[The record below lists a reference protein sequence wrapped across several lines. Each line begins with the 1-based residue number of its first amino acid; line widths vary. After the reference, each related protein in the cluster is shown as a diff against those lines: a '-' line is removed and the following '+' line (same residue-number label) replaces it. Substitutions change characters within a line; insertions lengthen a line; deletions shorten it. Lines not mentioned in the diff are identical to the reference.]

1 MAAALTLRPCARAME
16 EPPDPGIPPRLGP
29 ERAGRA
35 GEGNAAAA
43 AAVELPWGLRPVLCG
58 KALRER
64 RRGSGCFPC
73 PPVSCRGAGELCP
86 SLAPQ
91 LGGPASRG
99 RREEGPG
106 AEPLPPTGSQQ
117 PVGEDTAPLPS
128 AEPGGSGLRFGLLA
142 PELHARLLDQEDYR
156 NRMQAVEDL
165 KRVVEDASQ
174 AAVTSVPAPSIL
186 GFISLLCT
194 LLGDFN
200 FKVVLG
206 ALEVIY
212 LLALR
217 LDNQVKAFLTPLFSA
232 ATKVLGNSKLAVRQG
247 YSRLLRWLMKAVG
260 PQQVLNLLLRQEYRQ
275 HKNSKVR
282 EEVVNMCIVA
292 LLTHPS
298 EELDLAKLA
307 FELAP
312 ALVDNKHR
320 VRHAAMEA
328 FAVLASAMGPGKIT
342 LLFKAVDA
350 MELKDNGDGLMHAVQ
365 ARLARKILPKLADQG
380 FVEYA
385 VPLPSSCHNRA
396 SCLPPGA
403 DTEWLLMCDRTQ
415 SAHSYCGYEVRV
427 DALQYSSS
435 HSAGAN
441 QVACSR
447 KVSSA
452 YKRKNKLPW
461 ESEHAEDKEV
471 ASGVKIPVTKGV
483 EQFPTSSDL
492 LHFPELRPSQGVP
505 VSDELHFSRK
515 RTSGNFIQNS
525 IDFNSEHSSVCAGPV
540 GSHQLQISGK
550 CGTLGYT
557 QTRGKSGSVESDLQ
571 FLGLSNC
578 QQDKGGTSLNFSS
591 KTQRS
596 FCNQAENTM
605 PFQGPN
611 ASQGTFTLPTCPLS
625 SPRNSPKHMSS
636 PVGSSR
642 KPQGENLQE
651 KHAPLQ
657 LKPTL
662 VRQPAPCRGLNGTKP
677 IPPIPRLLPDKI
689 ELNVTKWRNEDCKD
703 MRLNKADGKLAAA
716 DLSELNVD
724 GEEVDR
730 EEMKN
735 SLRSVRNSA
744 AKKRAEL
751 SSNISGLESP
761 DSALKLD
768 LSVGSPSHTSC
779 PSVDAYSESGVYSQ
793 ESLTSPMST
802 VPHRRRIMSDNF
814 LLLGRKSQTA
824 RTFSARNRDPNVA
837 EHNTSTAR
845 PVFGDNVSTVG
856 QHLNCGNMCGDY
868 EDKKQEL
875 SRTTFQSQN
884 MEHQRNYKHSKGLEE
899 AASSFPQTNNL
910 DFISQSVPSQD
921 GVVIV
926 GKGVSEN
933 PPAQVYGQSLAC
945 IANGDDQAL
954 NETSEQSS
962 GTCGRS
968 MQQNRASHFYIENEE
983 ENRVTLSKSTHDK
996 MKRNRRKEKE
1006 CNHKEYQDVTD
1017 LGGKDQKPWENLE
1030 PNGPEII
1037 MTAEKNV
1044 ALNPSL
1050 KITSSFKNTKRP
1062 ALLQSDEVSL
1072 RAQGYYKD
1080 KSQVTG
1086 LMDTSELWPF
1096 SKPETALTEA
1106 LTLLAGDDWEKKM
1119 EGLNFIRCLS
1129 AYHATILTAK
1139 LHETSM
1145 AVAQEV
1151 KNLRSGV
1158 SRAAVV
1164 CLGDLFTYLKKSMDQ
1179 ELDYTVKIL
1188 LHKAGESNTFIREEV
1203 DKALKAMVNNVTP
1216 ARALCSL
1223 IDGGQSHLNSAV
1235 RRCTAQHLSD
1245 IVECMGLDRILSGS
1259 KVVADRLFPAIVR
1272 FTQDSSQQTRYYG
1285 RKMLFSMMT
1294 HPDFDKTIEK
1304 YVLTKDLPYIRES
1317 VINLREK
1324 GLGGLPSDTPS
1335 AKRRH
1340 SHTSTVGRLRDTIN
1354 ITDRDTT
1361 EASEVVRKT
1370 APRNLLEN
1378 EEYVKDIIG
1387 LLNAKDFR
1395 DRIRGIKQ
1403 LLFDAENN
1411 QGFVVANIVK
1421 IFDAFKCRLND
1432 LNSKVNQIALET
1444 MHQIIPLLKDNL
1456 SPVINMLIPA
1466 MVDNNLNSRNPGIY
1480 AAAKKVIQA
1489 LCQHVDNYL
1498 LLQPFCTKAQF
1509 LNGKAKQDITEKL
1522 ADIVTEL
1529 YPRKPKSV
1537 EQKVLVVLW
1546 HLLGNMTNSGSLPGT
1561 GGNIRTAT
1569 AKLSK
1574 ALFAR
1579 MGPSLLTRAAAQSPH
1594 IKKTLKELLETQS

>member
-1 MAAALTLRPCARAME
+1 MVAAVMLPPCTRDME
-16 EPPDPGIPPRLGP
+16 VPPDPGIPPRLGR
-29 ERAGRA
+29 ERTVRA
-35 GEGNAAAA
+35 GEGSAAAAAA
-43 AAVELPWGLRPVLCG
+43 AAVELPWGLRPVLCR

-64 RRGSGCFPC
+64 RRGSDCFPTD
-73 PPVSCRGAGELCP
+73 CRDAGELYR

-91 LGGPASRG
+91 LDGPVSRG
-99 RREEGPG
+99 RREEEPG

-117 PVGEDTAPLPS
+117 PVDEGTAPLPS
-128 AEPGGSGLRFGLLA
+128 SQPGGTGLKFGLLA

-156 NRMQAVEDL
+156 NRTQAVEEL

-174 AAVTSVPAPSIL
+174 VVVTSVPAPSIL
-186 GFISLLCT
+186 GFIGLLCT
-194 LLGDFN
+194 LLSDFN

-206 ALEVIY
+206 ALEVIC

-217 LDNQVKAFLTPLFSA
+217 LDNRVKDFLTPLFSA
-232 ATKVLGNSKLAVRQG
+232 VTKVLGDSKLAVRQG
-247 YSRLLRWLMKAVG
+247 YRRLLRWLMKAVG
-260 PQQVLNLLLRQEYRQ
+260 PQQVLDLLLQQEYRQ

-282 EEVVNMCIVA
+282 EEVINMCIVA
-292 LLTHPS
+292 LLTYPS
-298 EELDLAKLA
+298 EELDLGKLA

-328 FAVLASAMGPGKIT
+328 FAVLASAMGPGKTT

-350 MELKDNGDGLMHAVQ
+350 VELKDNGDGLMHAVQ
-365 ARLARKILPKLADQG
+365 ARLARKILPKLTDQG

-385 VPLPSSCHNRA
+385 VPLPSSCHNRE

-403 DTEWLLMCDRTQ
+403 DTDWLLMCDRTR

-427 DALQYSSS
+427 DALQNSSS

-441 QVACSR
+441 QVARSR
-447 KVSSA
+447 KVLST
-452 YKRKNKLPW
+452 YKIKNKLPW
-461 ESEHAEDKEV
+461 ENKHAEDKEV
-471 ASGVKIPVTKGV
+471 GSGVKMPVAKGV

-525 IDFNSEHSSVCAGPV
+525 IDFKSEHSSVCAGPV
-540 GSHQLQISGK
+540 GSHQPQISGK
-550 CGTLGYT
+550 CGKLGYT

-578 QQDKGGTSLNFSS
+578 QQDKGCTSLNFSS

-596 FCNQAENTM
+596 FCNQAENTV

-625 SPRNSPKHMSS
+625 SPRNSPKHISS
-636 PVGSSR
+636 PADSPRKSQGLLKPSSQ
-642 KPQGENLQE
+642 KQLLSQKSGDNTGENLQE
-651 KHAPLQ
+651 KRAPLQ

-662 VRQPAPCRGLNGTKP
+662 VRQPAPCKPLNGTKP
-677 IPPIPRLLPDKI
+677 IPPIPCLLPDKV
-689 ELNVTKWRNEDCKD
+689 ELNLTKWRKEECKD

-716 DLSELNVD
+716 DLSELTVD
-724 GEEVDR
+724 GEEVDQ

-735 SLRSVRNSA
+735 SLRLLRNSA

-751 SSNISGLESP
+751 SSNISCLESP

-768 LSVGSPSHTSC
+768 LSVGSPSHASC
-779 PSVDAYSESGVYSQ
+779 PSVDAHSESGVCSQ

-802 VPHRRRIMSDNF
+802 VPHRRRMKTYLTFF
-814 LLLGRKSQTA
+814 LVFDLFPLSWPA
-824 RTFSARNRDPNVA
+824 
-837 EHNTSTAR
+837 
-845 PVFGDNVSTVG
+845 FGDNVGTVS
-856 QHLNCGNMCGDY
+856 QLLNCGNRCGDH

-875 SRTTFQSQN
+875 SCTTFQRQN
-884 MEHQRNYKHSKGLEE
+884 IEHQRNYKHSKDE
-899 AASSFPQTNNL
+899 
-910 DFISQSVPSQD
+910 ISV
-921 GVVIV
+921 
-926 GKGVSEN
+926 
-933 PPAQVYGQSLAC
+933 
-945 IANGDDQAL
+945 
-954 NETSEQSS
+954 
-962 GTCGRS
+962 
-968 MQQNRASHFYIENEE
+968 
-983 ENRVTLSKSTHDK
+983 
-996 MKRNRRKEKE
+996 
-1006 CNHKEYQDVTD
+1006 
-1017 LGGKDQKPWENLE
+1017 
-1030 PNGPEII
+1030 
-1037 MTAEKNV
+1037 
-1044 ALNPSL
+1044 
-1050 KITSSFKNTKRP
+1050 
-1062 ALLQSDEVSL
+1062 
-1072 RAQGYYKD
+1072 RAQEYCKERRP
-1080 KSQVTG
+1080 SVTG
-1086 LMDTSELWPF
+1086 LMNTSELLPF

-1106 LTLLAGDDWEKKM
+1106 LTLLAADDWEKKM
-1119 EGLNFIRCLS
+1119 EGLNFVRCLS
-1129 AYHATILTAK
+1129 AYHATILTAE
-1139 LHETSM
+1139 LHETSI

-1158 SRAAVV
+1158 SRAAVI

-1235 RRCTAQHLSD
+1235 RSCTARHLSD
-1245 IVECMGLDRILSGS
+1245 TVEHMGLDRILSKI
-1259 KVVADRLFPAIVR
+1259 KVVADRLFPAIVK

-1285 RKMLFSMMT
+1285 QKMLFSMMT

-1304 YVLTKDLPYIRES
+1304 YVLTKDLPYIRKC
-1317 VINLREK
+1317 VTQLREK
-1324 GLGGLPSDTPS
+1324 GLGGLPLDTPS
-1335 AKRRH
+1335 AKGGH
-1340 SHTSTVGRLRDTIN
+1340 SHTRSVGHLRDTIN
-1354 ITDRDTT
+1354 ITDSNFFLSNRETT
-1361 EASEVVRKT
+1361 EAYEVKRKT

-1378 EEYVKDIIG
+1378 EEYVKDITG
-1387 LLNAKDFR
+1387 LLTAKDFR

-1403 LLFDAENN
+1403 LLLDAEHN

-1421 IFDAFKCRLND
+1421 IFDAFNCRLND
-1432 LNSKVNQIALET
+1432 LNGKVNRIALET

-1466 MVDNNLNSRNPGIY
+1466 VVDNNLNSRNPGIY
-1480 AAAKKVIQA
+1480 AAAKNVIQA
-1489 LCQHVDNYL
+1489 LCQHLDNYL

-1522 ADIVTEL
+1522 ADIVREL

-1561 GGNIRTAT
+1561 GGNIRAAT

-1574 ALFAR
+1574 ALFAQ
-1579 MGPSLLTRAAAQSPH
+1579 MGPRLLTCAAAQSPH
-1594 IKKTLKELLETQS
+1594 IKKTLEELLEAES

>member
-1 MAAALTLRPCARAME
+1 MVAAVMLPPCTRDME
-16 EPPDPGIPPRLGP
+16 VPPDPGIPPRLGR
-29 ERAGRA
+29 ERTVRA
-35 GEGNAAAA
+35 GEGSAAAAAA
-43 AAVELPWGLRPVLCG
+43 AAVELPWGLRPVLCR

-64 RRGSGCFPC
+64 RRGSDCFPTD
-73 PPVSCRGAGELCP
+73 CRDAGELYR

-91 LGGPASRG
+91 LDGPVSRG
-99 RREEGPG
+99 RREEEPG

-117 PVGEDTAPLPS
+117 PVDEGTAPLPS
-128 AEPGGSGLRFGLLA
+128 SQPGGTGLKFGLLA

-156 NRMQAVEDL
+156 NRTQAVEEL

-174 AAVTSVPAPSIL
+174 VVVTSVPAPSIL
-186 GFISLLCT
+186 GFIGLLCT
-194 LLGDFN
+194 LLSDFN

-206 ALEVIY
+206 ALEVIC

-217 LDNQVKAFLTPLFSA
+217 LDNRVKDFLTPLFSA
-232 ATKVLGNSKLAVRQG
+232 VTKVLGDSKLAVRQG
-247 YSRLLRWLMKAVG
+247 YRRLLRWLMKAVG
-260 PQQVLNLLLRQEYRQ
+260 PQQVLDLLLQQEYRQ

-282 EEVVNMCIVA
+282 EEVINMCIVA
-292 LLTHPS
+292 LLTYPS
-298 EELDLAKLA
+298 EELDLGKLA

-328 FAVLASAMGPGKIT
+328 FAVLASAMGPGKTT

-350 MELKDNGDGLMHAVQ
+350 VELKDNGDGLMHAVQ
-365 ARLARKILPKLADQG
+365 ARLARKILPKLTDQG

-385 VPLPSSCHNRA
+385 VPLPSSCHNRE

-403 DTEWLLMCDRTQ
+403 DTDWLLMCDRTR

-427 DALQYSSS
+427 DALQNSSS

-441 QVACSR
+441 QVARSR
-447 KVSSA
+447 KVLST
-452 YKRKNKLPW
+452 YKIKNKLPW
-461 ESEHAEDKEV
+461 ENKHAEDKEV
-471 ASGVKIPVTKGV
+471 GSGVKMPVAKGV

-525 IDFNSEHSSVCAGPV
+525 IDFKSEHSSVCAGPV
-540 GSHQLQISGK
+540 GSHQPQISGK
-550 CGTLGYT
+550 CGKLGYT

-578 QQDKGGTSLNFSS
+578 QQDKGCTSLNFSS

-596 FCNQAENTM
+596 FCNQAENTV

-625 SPRNSPKHMSS
+625 SPRNSPKHISS
-636 PVGSSR
+636 PADSPRKSQGLLKPSSQ
-642 KPQGENLQE
+642 KQLLSQKSGDNTGENLQE
-651 KHAPLQ
+651 KRAPLQ

-662 VRQPAPCRGLNGTKP
+662 VRQPAPCKPLNGTKP
-677 IPPIPRLLPDKI
+677 IPPIPCLLPDKV
-689 ELNVTKWRNEDCKD
+689 ELNLTKWRKEECKD

-716 DLSELNVD
+716 DLSELTVD
-724 GEEVDR
+724 GEEVDQ

-735 SLRSVRNSA
+735 SLRLLRNSA

-751 SSNISGLESP
+751 SSNISCLESP

-768 LSVGSPSHTSC
+768 LSVGSPSHASC
-779 PSVDAYSESGVYSQ
+779 PSVDAHSESGVCSQ

-802 VPHRRRIMSDNF
+802 VPHRRRI
-814 LLLGRKSQTA
+814 
-824 RTFSARNRDPNVA
+824 
-837 EHNTSTAR
+837 
-845 PVFGDNVSTVG
+845 
-856 QHLNCGNMCGDY
+856 
-868 EDKKQEL
+868 
-875 SRTTFQSQN
+875 
-884 MEHQRNYKHSKGLEE
+884 
-899 AASSFPQTNNL
+899 FPQIHNL
-910 DFISQSVPSQD
+910 DFISQSVPSED
-921 GVVIV
+921 AVAIV
-926 GKGVSEN
+926 GK
-933 PPAQVYGQSLAC
+933 
-945 IANGDDQAL
+945 D
-954 NETSEQSS
+954 
-962 GTCGRS
+962 
-968 MQQNRASHFYIENEE
+968 
-983 ENRVTLSKSTHDK
+983 
-996 MKRNRRKEKE
+996 
-1006 CNHKEYQDVTD
+1006 
-1017 LGGKDQKPWENLE
+1017 
-1030 PNGPEII
+1030 EIS
-1037 MTAEKNV
+1037 V
-1044 ALNPSL
+1044 
-1050 KITSSFKNTKRP
+1050 
-1062 ALLQSDEVSL
+1062 
-1072 RAQGYYKD
+1072 RAQEYCKERRP
-1080 KSQVTG
+1080 SVTG
-1086 LMDTSELWPF
+1086 LMNTSELLPF

-1106 LTLLAGDDWEKKM
+1106 LTLLAADDWEKKM
-1119 EGLNFIRCLS
+1119 EGLNFVRCLS
-1129 AYHATILTAK
+1129 AYHATILTAE
-1139 LHETSM
+1139 LHETSI

-1158 SRAAVV
+1158 SRAAVI

-1235 RRCTAQHLSD
+1235 RSCTARHLSD
-1245 IVECMGLDRILSGS
+1245 TVEHMGLDRILSKI
-1259 KVVADRLFPAIVR
+1259 KVVADRLFPAIVK

-1285 RKMLFSMMT
+1285 QKMLFSMMT

-1304 YVLTKDLPYIRES
+1304 YVLTKDLPYIRKC
-1317 VINLREK
+1317 VTQLREK
-1324 GLGGLPSDTPS
+1324 GLGGLPLDTPS
-1335 AKRRH
+1335 AKGGH
-1340 SHTSTVGRLRDTIN
+1340 SHTRSVGHLRDTIN
-1354 ITDRDTT
+1354 ITDSNFFLSNRETT
-1361 EASEVVRKT
+1361 EAYEVKRKT

-1378 EEYVKDIIG
+1378 EEYVKDITG
-1387 LLNAKDFR
+1387 LLTAKDFR

-1403 LLFDAENN
+1403 LLLDAEHN

-1421 IFDAFKCRLND
+1421 IFDAFNCRLND
-1432 LNSKVNQIALET
+1432 LNGKVNRIALET

-1466 MVDNNLNSRNPGIY
+1466 VVDNNLNSRNPGIY
-1480 AAAKKVIQA
+1480 AAAKNVIQA
-1489 LCQHVDNYL
+1489 LCQHLDNYL

-1522 ADIVTEL
+1522 ADIVREL

-1561 GGNIRTAT
+1561 GGNIRAAT

-1574 ALFAR
+1574 ALFAQ
-1579 MGPSLLTRAAAQSPH
+1579 MGPRLLTCAAAQSPH
-1594 IKKTLKELLETQS
+1594 IKKTLEELLEAES

>member
-1 MAAALTLRPCARAME
+1 MVAAVMLPPCTRDME
-16 EPPDPGIPPRLGP
+16 VPPDPGIPPRLGR
-29 ERAGRA
+29 ERTVRA
-35 GEGNAAAA
+35 GEGSAAAAAA
-43 AAVELPWGLRPVLCG
+43 AAVELPWGLRPVLCR

-64 RRGSGCFPC
+64 RRGSDCFPTD
-73 PPVSCRGAGELCP
+73 CRDAGELYR

-91 LGGPASRG
+91 LDGPVSRG
-99 RREEGPG
+99 RREEEPG

-117 PVGEDTAPLPS
+117 PVDEGTAPLPS
-128 AEPGGSGLRFGLLA
+128 SQPGGTGLKFGLLA

-156 NRMQAVEDL
+156 NRTQAVEEL

-174 AAVTSVPAPSIL
+174 VVVTSVPAPSIL
-186 GFISLLCT
+186 GFIGLLCT
-194 LLGDFN
+194 LLSDFN

-206 ALEVIY
+206 ALEVIC

-217 LDNQVKAFLTPLFSA
+217 LDNRVKDFLTPLFSA
-232 ATKVLGNSKLAVRQG
+232 VTKVLGDSKLAVRQG
-247 YSRLLRWLMKAVG
+247 YRRLLRWLMKAVG
-260 PQQVLNLLLRQEYRQ
+260 PQQVLDLLLQQEYRQ

-282 EEVVNMCIVA
+282 EEVINMCIVA
-292 LLTHPS
+292 LLTYPS
-298 EELDLAKLA
+298 EELDLGKLA

-328 FAVLASAMGPGKIT
+328 FAVLASAMGPGKTT

-350 MELKDNGDGLMHAVQ
+350 VELKDNGDGLMHAVQ
-365 ARLARKILPKLADQG
+365 ARLARKILPKLTDQG

-385 VPLPSSCHNRA
+385 VPLPSSCHNRE

-403 DTEWLLMCDRTQ
+403 DTDWLLMCDRTR
-415 SAHSYCGYEVRV
+415 SAHSYCGYEVKV
-427 DALQYSSS
+427 DALQNSSS

-441 QVACSR
+441 QVAHSR
-447 KVSSA
+447 KVLST
-452 YKRKNKLPW
+452 YKIENKLPW
-461 ESEHAEDKEV
+461 ENKHAEDKEV
-471 ASGVKIPVTKGV
+471 GSGVKMPVAKGV

-540 GSHQLQISGK
+540 GSHQPQISGK
-550 CGTLGYT
+550 CGKLGYT

-578 QQDKGGTSLNFSS
+578 QQDKGCTSLNFSS

-596 FCNQAENTM
+596 FCNQAENTV

-625 SPRNSPKHMSS
+625 SPRNSPKHVSS
-636 PVGSSR
+636 PAYSPR
-642 KPQGENLQE
+642 KSQGENLQE
-651 KHAPLQ
+651 KRAPLQ
-657 LKPTL
+657 LKPIL
-662 VRQPAPCRGLNGTKP
+662 VRQPAPCRPLNGTKP
-677 IPPIPRLLPDKI
+677 IPPIPRLLPDKV
-689 ELNVTKWRNEDCKD
+689 ELNLTKWRKEECKD

-716 DLSELNVD
+716 DLSDLTVD
-724 GEEVDR
+724 GEEVD
-730 EEMKN
+730 
-735 SLRSVRNSA
+735 
-744 AKKRAEL
+744 
-751 SSNISGLESP
+751 
-761 DSALKLD
+761 
-768 LSVGSPSHTSC
+768 
-779 PSVDAYSESGVYSQ
+779 Q
-793 ESLTSPMST
+793 
-802 VPHRRRIMSDNF
+802 
-814 LLLGRKSQTA
+814 
-824 RTFSARNRDPNVA
+824 
-837 EHNTSTAR
+837 
-845 PVFGDNVSTVG
+845 
-856 QHLNCGNMCGDY
+856 
-868 EDKKQEL
+868 
-875 SRTTFQSQN
+875 
-884 MEHQRNYKHSKGLEE
+884 
-899 AASSFPQTNNL
+899 
-910 DFISQSVPSQD
+910 
-921 GVVIV
+921 
-926 GKGVSEN
+926 
-933 PPAQVYGQSLAC
+933 
-945 IANGDDQAL
+945 
-954 NETSEQSS
+954 
-962 GTCGRS
+962 
-968 MQQNRASHFYIENEE
+968 E
-983 ENRVTLSKSTHDK
+983 ENRVALSKCAQDK
-996 MKRNRRKEKE
+996 MKRNGRKEKE
-1006 CNHKEYQDVTD
+1006 YNHKEYLVVKD
-1017 LGGKDQKPWENLE
+1017 LGGKDQKPGENLE
-1030 PNGPEII
+1030 PNEPEIK
-1037 MTAEKNV
+1037 TAENEISV
-1044 ALNPSL
+1044 
-1050 KITSSFKNTKRP
+1050 
-1062 ALLQSDEVSL
+1062 
-1072 RAQGYYKD
+1072 RAQEYCKERRP
-1080 KSQVTG
+1080 SVTG
-1086 LMDTSELWPF
+1086 LMNTSELLPF

-1106 LTLLAGDDWEKKM
+1106 LTLLAADDWEKKM
-1119 EGLNFIRCLS
+1119 EGLNFVRCLS

-1139 LHETSM
+1139 LHETSI

-1158 SRAAVV
+1158 SRAAVI

-1216 ARALCSL
+1216 ARALCAL

-1235 RRCTAQHLSD
+1235 RSCTARHLSD
-1245 IVECMGLDRILSGS
+1245 TVEHMGLDRILSKI

-1285 RKMLFSMMT
+1285 QKMLFSMMT

-1304 YVLTKDLPYIRES
+1304 YVLTKDLPYIRKH
-1317 VINLREK
+1317 VAQLREK
-1324 GLGGLPSDTPS
+1324 GLGGLPLDTPS
-1335 AKRRH
+1335 AKGRH
-1340 SHTSTVGRLRDTIN
+1340 SHTRSVGRLRDTIN
-1354 ITDRDTT
+1354 ITDRETT
-1361 EASEVVRKT
+1361 EAYEVKRKT

-1378 EEYVKDIIG
+1378 EEYVKDITG
-1387 LLNAKDFR
+1387 LLTAKDFR

-1403 LLFDAENN
+1403 LLLDAEHN

-1421 IFDAFKCRLND
+1421 IFDAFNCRLND
-1432 LNSKVNQIALET
+1432 LNGKVNRIALET

-1466 MVDNNLNSRNPGIY
+1466 VVDNNLNSRNPGIY
-1480 AAAKKVIQA
+1480 AAAKNVIQA
-1489 LCQHVDNYL
+1489 LCQHLDNYL

-1522 ADIVTEL
+1522 ADIVREL

-1574 ALFAR
+1574 ALFAQ
-1579 MGPSLLTRAAAQSPH
+1579 MGPRLLTCAAAQSPH
-1594 IKKTLKELLETQS
+1594 IKKTLEELLEAES

>member
-1 MAAALTLRPCARAME
+1 MVAAVMLPPCTRDME
-16 EPPDPGIPPRLGP
+16 VPPDPGIPPRLGR
-29 ERAGRA
+29 ERTVRA
-35 GEGNAAAA
+35 GEGSAAAAAA
-43 AAVELPWGLRPVLCG
+43 AAVELPWGLRPVLCR

-64 RRGSGCFPC
+64 RRGSDCFPTD
-73 PPVSCRGAGELCP
+73 CRDAGELYR

-91 LGGPASRG
+91 LDGPVSRG
-99 RREEGPG
+99 RREEEPG

-117 PVGEDTAPLPS
+117 PVDEGTAPLPS
-128 AEPGGSGLRFGLLA
+128 SQPGGTGLKFGLLA

-156 NRMQAVEDL
+156 NRTQAVEEL

-174 AAVTSVPAPSIL
+174 VVVTSVPAPSIL
-186 GFISLLCT
+186 GFIGLLCT
-194 LLGDFN
+194 LLSDFN

-206 ALEVIY
+206 ALEVIC

-217 LDNQVKAFLTPLFSA
+217 LDNRVKDFLTPLFSA
-232 ATKVLGNSKLAVRQG
+232 VTKVLGDSKLAVRQG
-247 YSRLLRWLMKAVG
+247 YRRLLRWLMKAVG
-260 PQQVLNLLLRQEYRQ
+260 PQQVLDLLLQQEYRQ

-282 EEVVNMCIVA
+282 EEVINMCIVA
-292 LLTHPS
+292 LLTYPS
-298 EELDLAKLA
+298 EELDLGKLA

-328 FAVLASAMGPGKIT
+328 FAVLASAMGPGKTT

-350 MELKDNGDGLMHAVQ
+350 VELKDNGDGLMHAVQ
-365 ARLARKILPKLADQG
+365 ARLARKILPKLTDQG

-385 VPLPSSCHNRA
+385 VPLPSSCHNRE

-403 DTEWLLMCDRTQ
+403 DTDWLLMCDRTR

-427 DALQYSSS
+427 DALQNSSS

-441 QVACSR
+441 QVARSR
-447 KVSSA
+447 KVLST
-452 YKRKNKLPW
+452 YKIKNKLPW
-461 ESEHAEDKEV
+461 ENKHAEDKEV
-471 ASGVKIPVTKGV
+471 GSGVKMPVAKGV

-525 IDFNSEHSSVCAGPV
+525 IDFKSEHSSVCAGPV
-540 GSHQLQISGK
+540 GSHQPQISGK
-550 CGTLGYT
+550 CGKLGYT

-578 QQDKGGTSLNFSS
+578 QQDKGCTSLNFSS

-596 FCNQAENTM
+596 FCNQAENTV

-625 SPRNSPKHMSS
+625 SPRNSPKHISS
-636 PVGSSR
+636 PADSPR
-642 KPQGENLQE
+642 KSQGENLQE
-651 KHAPLQ
+651 KRAPLQ

-662 VRQPAPCRGLNGTKP
+662 VRQPAPCKPLNGTKP
-677 IPPIPRLLPDKI
+677 IPPIPCLLPDKV
-689 ELNVTKWRNEDCKD
+689 ELNLTKWRKEECKD

-716 DLSELNVD
+716 DLSELTVD
-724 GEEVDR
+724 GEEVDQ

-735 SLRSVRNSA
+735 SLRLLRNSA

-751 SSNISGLESP
+751 SSNISCLESP

-768 LSVGSPSHTSC
+768 LSVGSPSHASC
-779 PSVDAYSESGVYSQ
+779 PSVDAHSESGVCSQ

-802 VPHRRRIMSDNF
+802 VPHRRRMSDNF
-814 LLLGRKSQTA
+814 LLLDRKPQTA
-824 RTFSARNRDPNVA
+824 RTFSARKRDPSVA
-837 EHNTSTAR
+837 AHNTST
-845 PVFGDNVSTVG
+845 
-856 QHLNCGNMCGDY
+856 
-868 EDKKQEL
+868 
-875 SRTTFQSQN
+875 
-884 MEHQRNYKHSKGLEE
+884 GLTEP
-899 AASSFPQTNNL
+899 ASSFPQIHNL
-910 DFISQSVPSQD
+910 DFISQSVPSED
-921 GVVIV
+921 AVAIV

-933 PPAQVYGQSLAC
+933 PPAPAYRQSLAC

-962 GTCGRS
+962 GTCRRS
-968 MQQNRASHFYIENEE
+968 IQQNRASHFYIENEE
-983 ENRVTLSKSTHDK
+983 EENRVMLSKCAQDK
-996 MKRNRRKEKE
+996 MKRNGRKEKE
-1006 CNHKEYQDVTD
+1006 YNHKEYQVVKD
-1017 LGGKDQKPWENLE
+1017 LGGKDQKPGENLE
-1030 PNGPEII
+1030 PNEPEI
-1037 MTAEKNV
+1037 MTAENEISV
-1044 ALNPSL
+1044 
-1050 KITSSFKNTKRP
+1050 
-1062 ALLQSDEVSL
+1062 
-1072 RAQGYYKD
+1072 RAQEYCKERRP
-1080 KSQVTG
+1080 SVTG
-1086 LMDTSELWPF
+1086 LMNTSELLPF

-1106 LTLLAGDDWEKKM
+1106 LTLLAADDWEKKM
-1119 EGLNFIRCLS
+1119 EGLNFVRCLS
-1129 AYHATILTAK
+1129 AYHATILTAE
-1139 LHETSM
+1139 LHETSI

-1158 SRAAVV
+1158 SRAAVI

-1223 IDGGQSHLNSAV
+1223 IDGGQ
-1235 RRCTAQHLSD
+1235 
-1245 IVECMGLDRILSGS
+1245 
-1259 KVVADRLFPAIVR
+1259 
-1272 FTQDSSQQTRYYG
+1272 RYYG
-1285 RKMLFSMMT
+1285 QKMLFSMMT

-1304 YVLTKDLPYIRES
+1304 YVLTKDLPYIRKC
-1317 VINLREK
+1317 VTQLREK
-1324 GLGGLPSDTPS
+1324 GLGGLPLDTPS
-1335 AKRRH
+1335 AKGGH
-1340 SHTSTVGRLRDTIN
+1340 SHTRSVGHLRDTIN
-1354 ITDRDTT
+1354 ITDRETT
-1361 EASEVVRKT
+1361 EAYEVKRKT

-1378 EEYVKDIIG
+1378 EEYVKDITG
-1387 LLNAKDFR
+1387 LLTAKDFR

-1403 LLFDAENN
+1403 LLLDAEHN

-1421 IFDAFKCRLND
+1421 IFDAFNCRLND
-1432 LNSKVNQIALET
+1432 LNGKVNRIALET

-1466 MVDNNLNSRNPGIY
+1466 VVDNNLNSRNPGIY
-1480 AAAKKVIQA
+1480 AAAKNVIQA
-1489 LCQHVDNYL
+1489 LCQHLDNYL

-1522 ADIVTEL
+1522 ADIVREL

-1561 GGNIRTAT
+1561 GGNIRAAT

-1574 ALFAR
+1574 ALFAQ
-1579 MGPSLLTRAAAQSPH
+1579 MGPRLLTCAAAQSPH
-1594 IKKTLKELLETQS
+1594 IKKTLEELLEAES